1 MSVICKE
8 VDHLSRREGAT
19 ATSLAAK
26 IERAINKSAGRR
38 ICRCDP
44 PMTFRPGDLPSTED
58 DLRYG
63 LELSL
68 GTSLESPHEPFG
80 TVADFGDRPMLAI
93 AGKLRERAAVLNR
106 AADALSCCEHT
117 GDAT

>member
-1 MSVICKE
+1 MSVICQE
-8 VDHLSRREGAT
+8 VDHLSRREGET

-44 PMTFRPGDLPSTED
+44 PMVFRPQDLPSAD
-58 DLRYG
+58 DELRSG

-80 TVADFGDRPMLAI
+80 TVADFRGRSTLVI
-93 AGKLRERAAVLNR
+93 AGKLREWAAVLNG
-106 AADALSCCEHT
+106 AAVAL
-117 GDAT
+117 